1 VVSLQVRDLLIQAR
15 LVHFTLVRHGTIFIL
30 ECGFFEACRRN
41 KISFDIFENFGLSL
55 VFSDIIRSLCVV
67 LEQLS
72 CVVDSV
78 TLTHMEV
85 RL

>member
-1 VVSLQVRDLLIQAR
+1 MVTLQVRDLMIQAR
-15 LVHFTLVRHGTIFIL
+15 LVYFTLVRHGTIFIL
-30 ECGFFEACRRN
+30 ECGFFEACRRH
-41 KISFDIFENFGLSL
+41 KISFDVFEDFGLSL
-55 VFSDIIRSLCVV
+55 VFSDIIRSLRIV

-85 RL
+85 

>member
-1 VVSLQVRDLLIQAR
+1 MVSLQVRDLMIQAR
-15 LVHFTLVRHGTIFIL
+15 LVYFTLVRHGTIFIL
-30 ECGFFEACRRN
+30 ECGFFEACSRH
-41 KISFDIFENFGLSL
+41 KISFDVFEDFGLSL
-55 VFSDIIRSLCVV
+55 VFSDIIRSLRIV

-85 RL
+85 